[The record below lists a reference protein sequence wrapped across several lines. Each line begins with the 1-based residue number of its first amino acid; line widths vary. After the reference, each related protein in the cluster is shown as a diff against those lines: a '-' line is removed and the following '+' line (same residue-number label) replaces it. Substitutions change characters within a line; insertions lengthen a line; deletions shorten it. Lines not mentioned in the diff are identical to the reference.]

1 MAFTYLKDPLFL
13 ISFAAYWANR
23 GLEAC
28 ELSPPLARWYLND
41 LFCCPFWIP
50 LMLWAN
56 RRLGLRR
63 HDAPPLA
70 HEIVIPLLIW
80 ASVFELVL
88 PAMKGW
94 SELAYADPNDVFCY
108 AAGGC
113 FAAWFWNWRY
123 GKAKHDSITSRGRTE
138 RAPNA

>member
-1 MAFTYLKDPLFL
+1 
-13 ISFAAYWANR
+13 
-23 GLEAC
+23 
-28 ELSPPLARWYLND
+28 
-41 LFCCPFWIP
+41 
-50 LMLWAN
+50 MLWAN

-70 HEIVIPLLIW
+70 YEIVIPLLIW

-88 PAMKGW
+88 PTMQGW

-113 FAAWFWNWRY
+113 FAAGVGNWRY
-123 GKAKHDSITSRGRTE
+123 HKHGNPGFESPG
-138 RAPNA
+138 